1 MQQISQKDS
10 IGSSIEEKMAM
21 ARMRMKSKSAESV
34 SSSEDTDSH
43 SEIVL
48 DGKRSKDFIYFE

>member
-21 ARMRMKSKSAESV
+21 ARMRMKIKSAESV

-43 SEIVL
+43 AEIVL